1 MNFAALFI
9 RRRIATILLAL
20 GLGLAG
26 AGAYFLLPV
35 SPLPNIDIPTISIT
49 ANMPGASPETM
60 SSSVATPLERHLGA
74 IAGVTEM
81 TSRSNVNNTQI
92 VLQFDINRDIDGA
105 ARDVQ
110 AAINASRA
118 DLPTALRSN
127 PTYRKFNPA
136 DFPILILAMTS
147 KTLSPGQIYDQA
159 SNIIQQKLSQIQG
172 VGDVSLNGASLPAIR
187 IELNPRALYKYG
199 SGWRMCAPRCR
210 RPTPT
215 APRATSSRVRRASR
229 SMPTTLPPW
238 PRTTRP

>member
-1 MNFAALFI
+1 
-9 RRRIATILLAL
+9 
-20 GLGLAG
+20 
-26 AGAYFLLPV
+26 
-35 SPLPNIDIPTISIT
+35 
-49 ANMPGASPETM
+49 MPGASPETM
-60 SSSVATPLERHLGA
+60 SSSVATPLERHLGS

-110 AAINASRA
+110 AAINAARA
-118 DLPTALRSN
+118 DLPSALRSN

-159 SNIIQQKLSQIQG
+159 SNIMQQKLSQISG

-187 IELNPRALYKYG
+187 IELNPRALFKYG
-199 SGWRMCAPRCR
+199 IGLEDVRAAISAANANSPKGDIQQQGQGFEVYANDNAALPNDYKTLIIAYRNGAAVRMSAISAPS
-210 RPTPT
+210 T
-215 APRATSSRVRRASR
+215 ASP
-229 SMPTTLPPW
+229 LF
-238 PRTTRP
+238 